1 MQEGRRANRRSRG
14 FSLIELL
21 IVIAIILILIGIAAP
36 MYDKLQMG
44 AREAAAKV
52 TLSKTFN
59 VVQTQ
64 YKNTYQR
71 YAANILELCPPAS
84 GGTTGPQAAGLL
96 AGDICFGEKGG
107 YVFTM
112 TSTSP
117 DIYTL
122 NANPKVPGSSGRI
135 FYFLDQTG
143 VVRQNDASK
152 GNEPANANSP
162 EIR

>member
-44 AREAAAKV
+44 ARETAAKL
-52 TLSKTFN
+52 TLKTFN
-59 VVQTQ
+59 IVQTQ
-64 YKNTYQR
+64 YKNTFQR

-84 GGTTGPQAAGLL
+84 GGTSGPQAAGLL
-96 AGDICFGEKGG
+96 SGDICSGEKGG
-107 YVFTM
+107 YVFTV

-117 DIYTL
+117 DIYSL